1 MDDLLTRIAQGEPD
15 ALAEGLARAD
25 LLNAA
30 MLTAPD
36 DELRWNALNADLSIV
51 AARAASSD
59 LLEPVEIGVP
69 IGAPDLVAL
78 VQLLEHLD
86 IGLGRWALTRISR
99 TTCARYASTCGTPW
113 RSSRT
118 GRDGVDVRRV
128 PGRGT
133 PPGPSCG

>member
-1 MDDLLTRIAQGEPD
+1 MDDLVTRIAQGEPD

-30 MLTAPD
+30 ILTAPD

-78 VQLLEHLD
+78 VQLLEHLH
-86 IGLGRWALTRISR
+86 IGLGRWALH
-99 TTCARYASTCGTPW
+99 AHKP
-113 RSSRT
+113 
-118 GRDGVDVRRV
+118 DDVREVRQHV
-128 PGRGT
+128 RDALALLEDRP
-133 PPGPSCG
+133 